1 MDSKPGPAKRKN
13 KALHIVCIS
22 VVGVLA
28 LLVCVSFMLSRTP
41 AHYKPLHPQNT
52 DEVSQYLTNYLVP
65 EIHNKSQLDEPFEV
79 LIAQQGL
86 NDIIARGPWPIKLN
100 GLTLSDPAVV
110 LSPNQI
116 LLMATV
122 KYAGAGVVV
131 TIIMNPRLDETGL
144 LSLNLQH
151 AKAGSVD
158 ITPFAMVLA
167 EKIIAA
173 QLDRVDSN
181 NWADDTS
188 ASLLENKPFDPV
200 FTAYE
205 KQIRLTRI
213 DISDTKAVLHFT
225 PQVNH

>member
-1 MDSKPGPAKRKN
+1 MDSKPDLVKRKN
-13 KALHIVCIS
+13 RALHIVCIS
-22 VVGVLA
+22 VVSVLA

-122 KYAGAGVVV
+122 KYAHLSVVV

-151 AKAGSVD
+151 AKVGSVD

-173 QLDRVDSN
+173 QLDRVDGN
-181 NWADDTS
+181 NWADDIS

-200 FTAYE
+200 FTSYD
-205 KQIRLTRI
+205 KQIRLAEI
-213 DISDTKAVLHFT
+213 NISHSKAILRFE
-225 PQVNH
+225 PQ

>member
-1 MDSKPGPAKRKN
+1 MDSKPDPVKRKN

-52 DEVSQYLTNYLVP
+52 NEVSRYLTNYLVP

-151 AKAGSVD
+151 VKTGSVD

-167 EKIIAA
+167 KKIIAA

-181 NWADDTS
+181 NWADDIS
-188 ASLLENKPFDPV
+188 ASLLENKSFDPV
-200 FTAYE
+200 FTSYD
-205 KQIRLTRI
+205 KQIRLAEI
-213 DISDTKAVLHFT
+213 NISHSKAILRFE
-225 PQVNH
+225 PQ

>member
-1 MDSKPGPAKRKN
+1 
-13 KALHIVCIS
+13 
-22 VVGVLA
+22 
-28 LLVCVSFMLSRTP
+28 
-41 AHYKPLHPQNT
+41 
-52 DEVSQYLTNYLVP
+52 
-65 EIHNKSQLDEPFEV
+65 
-79 LIAQQGL
+79 
-86 NDIIARGPWPIKLN
+86 
-100 GLTLSDPAVV
+100 VV

-122 KYAGAGVVV
+122 KYAGAGVIV

-173 QLDRVDSN
+173 QLDRVDGN
-181 NWADDTS
+181 NWADDIS

-200 FTAYE
+200 FTSYD
-205 KQIRLTRI
+205 KQIRLAEI
-213 DISDTKAVLHFT
+213 NISHSKAILRFE
-225 PQVNH
+225 PQ